1 MNIYTTGRTGDVIIA
16 RLGRVLEIEMEWS
29 DVDVN
34 VSIWFWD

>member
-29 DVDVN
+29 DVDVT
-34 VSIWFWD
+34 VSIWFGD